1 MNVTFSCGQC
11 GKATRQTCESGQ
23 EHVTCLYCQHQ
34 QPIQPLSLTTANGDS
49 KNILACCPICSGP
62 SEELFIRK
70 NFSQRLGLL
79 IIVIGFIASSI
90 AWYYY
95 QPYLS
100 YGILLASALVDLLL
114 YQMVGNLLQ
123 CYRCHSEYR
132 GVGFGPDQQ
141 GFDLV
146 IHERHRQ
153 QEARLAQTAS
163 PKQGDY

>member
-1 MNVTFSCGQC
+1 MNVTFSCGHC
-11 GKATRQTCESGQ
+11 SKTTRQTCESGQ
-23 EHVTCLYCQHQ
+23 EQLTCFHCQQ
-34 QPIQPLSLTTANGDS
+34 RQPIQPLSLSAAQGDPKS
-49 KNILACCPICSGP
+49 ILTCCPVCA

-79 IIVIGFIASSI
+79 IILIGFIASGI

-95 QPYLS
+95 WPYLS

-114 YQMVGNLLQ
+114 YQLVGNLLQ

-146 IHERHRQ
+146 IHERYRQ

-163 PKQGDY
+163 PKQGDR

>member
-1 MNVTFSCGQC
+1 MNVTFSCGHC

-23 EHVTCLYCQHQ
+23 DHITCLHCQHQ
-34 QPIQPLSLTTANGDS
+34 QPIQPLSLAAADGDP
-49 KNILACCPICSGP
+49 KNILASCPICF

-114 YQMVGNLLQ
+114 YQLVGNLLQ

-132 GVGFGPDQQ
+132 GVEFGPDQR

-153 QEARLAQTAS
+153 QEARLVQTAS
-163 PKQGDY
+163 PKQGDH

>member
-1 MNVTFSCGQC
+1 MNVTFSCGHC
-11 GKATRQTCESGQ
+11 GKTARQTCDSGQ
-23 EHVTCLYCQHQ
+23 EHLTCFHCQQ
-34 QPIQPLSLTTANGDS
+34 RQPIQPLPLAAAQGDPKSILT
-49 KNILACCPICSGP
+49 CCPVCS

-79 IIVIGFIASSI
+79 IIVTGFIASSI

-95 QPYLS
+95 RPYLS

-114 YQMVGNLLQ
+114 YQLVGNLLQ

-146 IHERHRQ
+146 IHERYRQ

-163 PKQGDY
+163 PKQGDR